1 MAEGNGSLKWLWV
14 VLSIIGLLIFGPI
27 SLYAL
32 SFLIMG
38 GYGSGMWRLLGLIPI
53 AITAMI
59 IFGLVRLFSKKKE
72 LSDKKNYKEQ
82 KPLGPMKI
90 QYLFYIVGV
99 IFVFASVWYFAKEYI
114 AQFPNSVKL
123 ILLVVSVVVSY
134 VIAEFM
140 RGSDI

>member
-1 MAEGNGSLKWLWV
+1 MAEGSGSLRWLWV
-14 VLSIIGLLIFGPI
+14 VLLVIGLLIFGPI
-27 SLYAL
+27 SVYAL
-32 SFLIMG
+32 FYMIS
-38 GYGSGMWRLLGLIPI
+38 GYGGGIWTLLGLIPI
-53 AITAMI
+53 AIVAMI
-59 IFGLVRLFSKKKE
+59 IFGLVKLFSKKKE
-72 LSDKKNYKEQ
+72 LLDKKSYKEQ
-82 KPLGPMKI
+82 KHLGLMKI

-114 AQFPNSVKL
+114 AQFPTSIKL